1 MYYKIVY
8 YKEDFDEEDSNES
21 KEFTEYFDE
30 KKLKVVLDSLK
41 LNSIEEYVVLNKNVK
56 SCTEIT
62 QEEYERTLQ
71 HDNRKF

>member
-8 YKEDFDEEDSNES
+8 YKEDFDEEDNSNL

-30 KKLKVVLDSLK
+30 KKIKVVLDSLK
-41 LNSIEEYVVLNKNVK
+41 LNSIEEYIVLNKSVK

-62 QEEYERTLQ
+62 QEEYERTLH